1 MKKYLRQHVPRKNS
15 KKGLTLVEILVGVT
29 IIVIV
34 FGATLGAMTQGYS
47 GTLRNAD
54 EDKAAAIASSVCDT
68 VATSIKKLGMTD
80 GDELQSYFNDH
91 SPDNNAVI
99 LAATTVVSNINY
111 LDTYDSVFTATG
123 DYQFAIKF
131 DKGHADIICENKLV
145 VVDDKGSVLKE
156 KSYVDKLLKYVLT
169 QNNYIVMLFSEESK
183 STAKIVVYDILG
195 EEVSQTELKEK
206 IRTIDS
212 DGRNVVVLT
221 DNSVVCCD
229 MQLKIL
235 NTISNKQNVDRIICI
250 D

>member
-15 KKGLTLVEILVGVT
+15 KKGITLVEILVGVT

-34 FGATLGAMTQGYS
+34 CGATLGAMTQGYS

-131 DKGHADIICENKLV
+131 DKESNVTTAAGENPKIPGAIITTSVRSTRGYIRSSVFVPYGKL
-145 VVDDKGSVLKE
+145 S
-156 KSYVDKLLKYVLT
+156 
-169 QNNYIVMLFSEESK
+169 
-183 STAKIVVYDILG
+183 
-195 EEVSQTELKEK
+195 
-206 IRTIDS
+206 
-212 DGRNVVVLT
+212 
-221 DNSVVCCD
+221 
-229 MQLKIL
+229 
-235 NTISNKQNVDRIICI
+235 
-250 D
+250 